1 MNKYGVGTNKH
12 VSGEKTTGFLYYQ
25 EKSRRFSITFNTLIC
40 MQPGVLIGHIV
51 MCRTRVWF
59 LNVLDLK
66 KGINFDHFGLKI
78 GCLHPGLGIWYFVY
92 KERFFPINFGKFLAL
107 LKSTSFP
114 GS

>member
-12 VSGEKTTGFLYYQ
+12 VSGEKTTGFLY
-25 EKSRRFSITFNTLIC
+25 FNTLIC

-51 MCRTRVWF
+51 MCRLRVWF